1 MAESQL
7 STIVSVA
14 PKPGN
19 VTRLAP
25 VASDDERQDVP
36 GSGKVAPQQAPAP
49 ASREV
54 VMEAVSDIAD
64 YVQSIS
70 RELQFQ
76 VDDNVGSTVITVVD
90 RETGDVI
97 RQIPSEEAVQMARF
111 IAENGPDPMTGLLI
125 NSDGLK

>member
-25 VASDDERQDVP
+25 VANDDERQDVP
-36 GSGKVAPQQAPAP
+36 AGGKVPPQQSEAP
-49 ASREV
+49 ASREA
-54 VMEAVSDIAD
+54 VMAAVSDIAD